1 MEFESSYSNA
11 NNLLLRD
18 LMLNA
23 VVLINNIEDMW
34 RNNRLSAAAG
44 PVEDRQN
51 HEPEIHNYW
60 AELSLSFHHI
70 FNEVLRSRSLGN
82 TYKGYNAF

>member
-44 PVEDRQN
+44 PVEDRHN
-51 HEPEIHNYW
+51 HEPEIHYW
-60 AELSLSFHHI
+60 AEHSLSFRHI